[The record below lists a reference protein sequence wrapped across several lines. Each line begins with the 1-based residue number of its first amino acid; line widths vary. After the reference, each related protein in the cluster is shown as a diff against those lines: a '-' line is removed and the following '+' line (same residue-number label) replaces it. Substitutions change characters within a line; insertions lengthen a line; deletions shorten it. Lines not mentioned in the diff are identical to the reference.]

1 MLGERERAQ
10 EQLEESLA
18 LFRKLG
24 SARGEAE
31 AIGALGYVAHDAR
44 DFERALEL
52 FSRSEQMAAE
62 VGFTWW
68 ELSMVAYGADCEFE
82 LGRIDES
89 ERKDHRALELA
100 RQIDDRQALIFTL
113 AHIARNAA
121 VRGDAGRA
129 GRLWGALEAEA
140 ERAPVGQWEAER
152 EKYAEGVLAVDG
164 PEFERAC
171 EEGRRLSFEAAVSV
185 ALEGSG

>member
-1 MLGERERAQ
+1 MLGDPELAQ

-31 AIGALGYVAHDAR
+31 AIGALGYVAHGVG
-44 DFERALEL
+44 DFERALGL
-52 FSRSEQMAAE
+52 FGRSEEMAAD

-68 ELSMVAYGADCEFE
+68 ELSMIAYAGDCEFE

-89 ERKDHRALELA
+89 ERTDRRALELA
-100 RQIDDRQALIFTL
+100 RQIDDRQALIYSL
-113 AHIARNAA
+113 AHVARNAA
-121 VRGDAGRA
+121 VRGDARRA

-152 EKYAEGVLAVDG
+152 EKYAEGLTAVHG
-164 PEFERAC
+164 AEFAHARD
-171 EEGRRLSFEAAVSV
+171 EGRLLSFEAAVSE
-185 ALEGSG
+185 ALGSAS